1 MTSEGNSRS
10 SKLAL
15 SDLVHITSQFLLLT
29 YNDGHI
35 LYSQQD
41 MHSWSKNTNF
51 SDPSIFHVSVDHVT
65 VMPFQLRK
73 LEYQIYQTVKKYD
86 DMSSHFDPTPMH
98 AADRQIEM
106 L

>member
-1 MTSEGNSRS
+1 
-10 SKLAL
+10 
-15 SDLVHITSQFLLLT
+15 
-29 YNDGHI
+29 
-35 LYSQQD
+35 